1 VYVETDFLLALAKPD
16 DWLQDAAREAL
27 EKHDDI
33 HTSINAYTELLLYA
47 YDSETGEYTIDVER
61 ALTNL
66 VERVPVQ
73 PAVHEEAVLVAA
85 VLASEDDFTPF
96 DAIHAGIA
104 IASGETI
111 LSSEQDYDKIDIDR
125 LQLESRDE

>member
-1 VYVETDFLLALAKPD
+1 MYVETDFLLALAKPD
-16 DWLQDAAREAL
+16 DWLQDSARKAL
-27 EKHDDI
+27 EEHDDI
-33 HTSINAYTELLLYA
+33 HTSINAYTELLLYT
-47 YDSETGEYTIDVER
+47 YDSEAGEYTIDVER

-96 DAIHAGIA
+96 DAIHAGIT
-104 IASGETI
+104 IATGESI
-111 LSSEQDYDKIDIDR
+111 LSSEQDYDKIDVDR
-125 LQLESRDE
+125 LPLEPHD